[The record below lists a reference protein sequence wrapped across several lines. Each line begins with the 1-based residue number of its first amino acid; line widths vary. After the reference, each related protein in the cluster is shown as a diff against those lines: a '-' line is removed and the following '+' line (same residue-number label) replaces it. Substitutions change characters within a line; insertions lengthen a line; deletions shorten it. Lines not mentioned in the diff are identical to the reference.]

1 MTRVR
6 YPAYDAGPIR
16 RNIVRCPAPAAIDGS
31 PVQLAVVIQGQRVS
45 EVSDR
50 GTVALTTYRFDFI
63 GRTGE
68 YFRIWVVSLFLSV
81 VTLGI
86 YSAWGKVRKKRYLY
100 AHTELDGTGFEFR
113 ATPLAILRGRVIAL
127 VLLGGF
133 ALSGHV
139 LPIMQLVFIIILLA
153 LTPWIVVAA
162 SRFNARNSAWRNITF
177 SFNGG
182 FWEAA
187 RVFLALGLL
196 SVVTLGLMYPYARMR
211 RARFIIEHHRFGD
224 TQIRVDLMTGG
235 FILAYLLAA
244 LMLIGIMVLFVAAM
258 IAVVF
263 FAAGAASRQQPSGM
277 AALAPVAVLYA
288 AYIAVYAFLR
298 AQIGNLTLNGV
309 VVGPLRCR
317 STLRARDLVW
327 LYLSN
332 IVAILATLGLAT
344 AWVTIRMAR
353 YRARN
358 LYLIGKATPEAFMGT
373 ATSAGN
379 ATGSEVSDLFDVD
392 VSL

>member
-1 MTRVR
+1 MQHNT
-6 YPAYDAGPIR
+6 
-16 RNIVRCPAPAAIDGS
+16 VRCSASAADTAIS
-31 PVQLAVVIQGQRVS
+31 PVQLTIVIQGERVS

-50 GTVALTTYRFDFI
+50 GTAALTTYRFDFI

-81 VTLGI
+81 VTLGV

-100 AHTELDGTGFEFR
+100 SHTELDGTGFEFR

-133 ALSGHV
+133 ALSSHV
-139 LPIMQLVFIIILLA
+139 LPIMQLVFILILLA

-177 SFNGG
+177 SFNGRIL
-182 FWEAA
+182 EAA

-196 SVVTLGLMYPYARMR
+196 AVVTVGLAYPYARMR

-224 TQIRVDLMTGG
+224 TQIRADLMTGG
-235 FILAYLLAA
+235 FILAYLLAT
-244 LMLIGIMVLFVAAM
+244 LMFIGIMVLFVAAM
-258 IAVVF
+258 VGLV
-263 FAAGAASRQQPSGM
+263 FAAGAAARHQPSGL
-277 AALAPVAVLYA
+277 AALAPAAVLYV

-317 STLRARDLVW
+317 STLRTQDLVW

-358 LYLIGKATPEAFMGT
+358 LYLIGEATPEAFMGT
-373 ATSAGN
+373 ATIASG

>member
-1 MTRVR
+1 M
-6 YPAYDAGPIR
+6 
-16 RNIVRCPAPAAIDGS
+16 
-31 PVQLAVVIQGQRVS
+31 S
-45 EVSDR
+45 EVSAR
-50 GTVALTTYRFDFI
+50 GTAALTTYRFDFL

-100 AHTELDGTGFEFR
+100 SHTELDGTGFEFR

-196 SVVTLGLMYPYARMR
+196 AVVTLGLAYPYARMR
-211 RARFIIEHHRFGD
+211 RARFIIEHHRYGD
-224 TQIRVDLMTGG
+224 TQIRADLLTGG

-244 LMLIGIMVLFVAAM
+244 LMFIGIMVLFVAAM
-258 IAVVF
+258 VGMV
-263 FAAGAASRQQPSGM
+263 FAAGAAAPCTRSCARKSG
-277 AALAPVAVLYA
+277 
-288 AYIAVYAFLR
+288 
-298 AQIGNLTLNGV
+298 TL
-309 VVGPLRCR
+309 R
-317 STLRARDLVW
+317 STEWWLARC
-327 LYLSN
+327 
-332 IVAILATLGLAT
+332 AAA
-344 AWVTIRMAR
+344 APCARVTWCGCIS
-353 YRARN
+353 
-358 LYLIGKATPEAFMGT
+358 P
-373 ATSAGN
+373 TSSRSSQLWGWQRP
-379 ATGSEVSDLFDVD
+379 G
-392 VSL
+392 

>member
-1 MTRVR
+1 MN
-6 YPAYDAGPIR
+6 DH
-16 RNIVRCPAPAAIDGS
+16 
-31 PVQLAVVIQGQRVS
+31 
-45 EVSDR
+45 
-50 GTVALTTYRFDFI
+50 GTAALTTYRFDFT
-63 GRTGE
+63 GRSGE

-100 AHTELDGTGFEFR
+100 SHTELDGTGFEFR
-113 ATPLAILRGRVIAL
+113 AAPLAILRGRVIAL

-139 LPIMQLVFIIILLA
+139 LPIMQLVFIIILLV

-177 SFNGG
+177 GFDGG
-182 FWEAA
+182 IREAA
-187 RVFLALGLL
+187 KVFLALGALA
-196 SVVTLGLMYPYARMR
+196 VVTLGLAYPYARMR
-211 RARFIIEHHRFGD
+211 RARFIIGHHRFGD
-224 TQIRVDLMTGG
+224 TQIHADLATGG
-235 FILAYLLAA
+235 FFLAYLLAT
-244 LMLIGIMVLFVAAM
+244 LMFIGTMVLFVAGM
-258 IAVVF
+258 VGLVF
-263 FAAGAASRQQPSGM
+263 ASGAANRHQPSGM
-277 AALAPVAVLYA
+277 ASLAPVAALYI
-288 AYIAVYAFLR
+288 AYIAIYAFLR

-309 VVGPLRCR
+309 VVGALRCR
-317 STLRARDLVW
+317 STLRVRDLVW

-332 IVAILATLGLAT
+332 IVAILATVGLAT

-358 LYLIGKATPEAFMGT
+358 LYLTGGATPEAFAGT
-373 ATSAGN
+373 ATGVSS

>member
-1 MTRVR
+1 LADVILGERV
-6 YPAYDAGPIR
+6 
-16 RNIVRCPAPAAIDGS
+16 N
-31 PVQLAVVIQGQRVS
+31 
-45 EVSDR
+45 DR
-50 GTVALTTYRFDFI
+50 GTAPLTTYRFDFT
-63 GRTGE
+63 GRSGG

-100 AHTELDGTGFEFR
+100 SHTELDGTGFEFR

-133 ALSGHV
+133 ALSGHL
-139 LPIMQLVFIIILLA
+139 LPIMQLVFIIILLV

-177 SFNGG
+177 GFDGG
-182 FWEAA
+182 IREAA
-187 RVFLALGLL
+187 EIFLALGALA
-196 SVVTLGLMYPYARMR
+196 VVTLGIAYPYARMR
-211 RARFIIEHHRFGD
+211 RARFIIGHHRFGN
-224 TQIRVDLMTGG
+224 TQLRADFAAGD
-235 FILAYLLAA
+235 FFLAYLLAT
-244 LMLIGIMVLFVAAM
+244 LMIIGIMVLFVAATV
-258 IAVVF
+258 ALVF
-263 FAAGAASRQQPSGM
+263 ASGAANRHQPSGM
-277 AALAPVAVLYA
+277 AALAPVAVLYI
-288 AYIAVYAFLR
+288 AYVAVYAFLR

-309 VVGPLRCR
+309 VVGALRCR

-332 IVAILATLGLAT
+332 IVAILASLGLAT

-353 YRARN
+353 YRAQN
-358 LYLIGKATPEAFMGT
+358 LYLIGEATPEAFMGT
-373 ATSAGN
+373 PAVASS

>member
-1 MTRVR
+1 M
-6 YPAYDAGPIR
+6 
-16 RNIVRCPAPAAIDGS
+16 
-31 PVQLAVVIQGQRVS
+31 S
-45 EVSDR
+45 EVSAR
-50 GTVALTTYRFDFI
+50 GTAALTTYRFDFI

-100 AHTELDGTGFEFR
+100 SHTELDGTGFEFR

-196 SVVTLGLMYPYARMR
+196 AVVTLGLMYPYARMR

-224 TQIRVDLMTGG
+224 TQIGADLMAGG

-244 LMLIGIMVLFVAAM
+244 LMFIGIMVLFVAAM
-258 IAVVF
+258 VGLV
-263 FAAGAASRQQPSGM
+263 FAAGAAARHQPSGM
-277 AALAPVAVLYA
+277 ASLAPVAVLYV

-317 STLRARDLVW
+317 STLRVRDLVW

-358 LYLIGKATPEAFMGT
+358 LYLIGEATPEAFMGT
-373 ATSAGN
+373 ATSASS

>member
-1 MTRVR
+1 VN
-6 YPAYDAGPIR
+6 DQ
-16 RNIVRCPAPAAIDGS
+16 S
-31 PVQLAVVIQGQRVS
+31 AVP
-45 EVSDR
+45 
-50 GTVALTTYRFDFI
+50 LTTYRFDFT

-81 VTLGI
+81 LTLGI

-100 AHTELDGTGFEFR
+100 SHTGLDGTGFEFR

-133 ALSGHV
+133 ALSSHV
-139 LPIMQLVFIIILLA
+139 LPIMQLVFVIILVA

-162 SRFNARNSAWRNITF
+162 SRFNARNSAWRNI
-177 SFNGG
+177 SFGFDGG
-182 FWEAA
+182 IGEAA
-187 RVFLALGLL
+187 RIFLALGALA
-196 SVVTLGLMYPYARMR
+196 VVTLGLAYPYARMR

-224 TQIRVDLMTGG
+224 TQMRADVATGG

-244 LMLIGIMVLFVAAM
+244 LMMIGIVVLFSALLTALVLKSA
-258 IAVVF
+258 
-263 FAAGAASRQQPSGM
+263 AAGRHQPPGM
-277 AALAPVAVLYA
+277 IALAPLAMMYI

-309 VVGPLRCR
+309 LVGPLRCR
-317 STLRARDLVW
+317 STLRARDLIW

-332 IVAILATLGLAT
+332 IVAILATIGLAT

-358 LYLIGKATPEAFMGT
+358 LYLIGEATPGVFLGRPA
-373 ATSAGN
+373 SDSS

>member
-1 MTRVR
+1 MI
-6 YPAYDAGPIR
+6 DQGP
-16 RNIVRCPAPAAIDGS
+16 VP
-31 PVQLAVVIQGQRVS
+31 
-45 EVSDR
+45 
-50 GTVALTTYRFDFI
+50 LTTYRFDFT

-68 YFRIWVVSLFLSV
+68 YFRIWIVSLFLSV

-113 ATPLAILRGRVIAL
+113 ATPLAVLRGRVLAL

-133 ALSGHV
+133 ALASHV
-139 LPIMQLVFIIILLA
+139 LPLAQLAFIVILLA

-177 SFNGG
+177 GFNGCIG
-182 FWEAA
+182 EAA
-187 RVFLALGLL
+187 KVFLGFGALA
-196 SVVTLGLMYPYARMR
+196 VVTLGFAYPYARMR
-211 RARFIIEHHRFGD
+211 RARYIIERHRFGE
-224 TQIRVDLMTGG
+224 TQLRAELTLGG
-235 FILAYLLAA
+235 FLLAYLLATV
-244 LMLIGIMVLFVAAM
+244 MLVGSMVVLFLATIAM
-258 IAVVF
+258 VF
-263 FAAGAASRQQPSGM
+263 VTGVAAGAAGVPREPAMGV
-277 AALAPVAVLYA
+277 AAFAPVLMIYA
-288 AYIAVYAFLR
+288 AYLVVFAFLR
-298 AQIGNLTLNGV
+298 ARIGNLTLNGV

-332 IVAILATLGLAT
+332 IVAVLATVGLAT
-344 AWVTIRMAR
+344 AWVTVRMAR
-353 YRARN
+353 YRAKN
-358 LYLIGKATPEAFMGT
+358 LYLTGQGTPGEFTGSATG
-373 ATSAGN
+373 SVG

>member
-1 MTRVR
+1 LADVILGERV
-6 YPAYDAGPIR
+6 
-16 RNIVRCPAPAAIDGS
+16 N
-31 PVQLAVVIQGQRVS
+31 
-45 EVSDR
+45 DR
-50 GTVALTTYRFDFI
+50 GTAPLTTYRFDFT
-63 GRTGE
+63 GRSGG

-100 AHTELDGTGFEFR
+100 SHTELDGTGFEFR

-133 ALSGHV
+133 ALSGHL
-139 LPIMQLVFIIILLA
+139 LPIMQLVFIIILLV

-177 SFNGG
+177 GFDGG
-182 FWEAA
+182 IREAA
-187 RVFLALGLL
+187 EIFLALGALA
-196 SVVTLGLMYPYARMR
+196 VVTLGIAYPYARMR
-211 RARFIIEHHRFGD
+211 RARFIIGHHRFGH
-224 TQIRVDLMTGG
+224 TQLRADFAAGD
-235 FILAYLLAA
+235 FFLAYLLAT
-244 LMLIGIMVLFVAAM
+244 LMIIGIMVLFVAATV
-258 IAVVF
+258 ALVF
-263 FAAGAASRQQPSGM
+263 ASGAANRHQPSGM
-277 AALAPVAVLYA
+277 AALAPVAVLYI
-288 AYIAVYAFLR
+288 AYVAVYAFLR

-309 VVGPLRCR
+309 VVGALRCR

-332 IVAILATLGLAT
+332 IVAILASLGLAT

-353 YRARN
+353 YRAQN
-358 LYLIGKATPEAFMGT
+358 LYLIGEATPEAFMGT
-373 ATSAGN
+373 PAVASS

>member
-1 MTRVR
+1 VN
-6 YPAYDAGPIR
+6 DH
-16 RNIVRCPAPAAIDGS
+16 
-31 PVQLAVVIQGQRVS
+31 
-45 EVSDR
+45 
-50 GTVALTTYRFDFI
+50 GTAALTTYRFDFT
-63 GRTGE
+63 GRNGE

-100 AHTELDGTGFEFR
+100 SHTELDGTGFEFR
-113 ATPLAILRGRVIAL
+113 AAPLAILRGRVIAL

-139 LPIMQLVFIIILLA
+139 LPIMQLLFIIILLV

-177 SFNGG
+177 GFDGG
-182 FWEAA
+182 ILEAA
-187 RVFLALGLL
+187 KVFLALGALAVL
-196 SVVTLGLMYPYARMR
+196 TLGLAYPYARMR
-211 RARFIIEHHRFGD
+211 RARFIIGHHCFGD
-224 TQIRVDLMTGG
+224 TQMRADLATGG
-235 FILAYLLAA
+235 FFLAYLLAT
-244 LMLIGIMVLFVAAM
+244 LMLIGTMVLFVAGMAGL
-258 IAVVF
+258 VF
-263 FAAGAASRQQPSGM
+263 ASGAANRHQPSGM
-277 AALAPVAVLYA
+277 AALAPVAVLYV
-288 AYIAVYAFLR
+288 AYIAIYAFLR

-309 VVGPLRCR
+309 VVGALRCR
-317 STLRARDLVW
+317 STLRARDLAW

-332 IVAILATLGLAT
+332 IVAILASLGLAT

-358 LYLIGKATPEAFMGT
+358 LYLTGEAAPEAFAGT
-373 ATSAGN
+373 ATGVSS

>member
-16 RNIVRCPAPAAIDGS
+16 QNIVRCSAPAAAAGS
-31 PVQLAVVIQGQRVS
+31 PVQLAVVIQGERVS
-45 EVSDR
+45 EVSAR
-50 GTVALTTYRFDFI
+50 GTAALTTYRFDFI

-100 AHTELDGTGFEFR
+100 SHTELDGTGFEFR

-196 SVVTLGLMYPYARMR
+196 AVVTLGLMYPYARMR

-224 TQIRVDLMTGG
+224 TQIRADLMMGG

-244 LMLIGIMVLFVAAM
+244 LMFIGIMVLFVAAM
-258 IAVVF
+258 VGLV
-263 FAAGAASRQQPSGM
+263 FAAGAAARHQPSGM
-277 AALAPVAVLYA
+277 ASLAPVAVLYV

-317 STLRARDLVW
+317 STLRTRDMVW

-358 LYLIGKATPEAFMGT
+358 LYLIGEATPEAFMGT
-373 ATSAGN
+373 ATSASS

>member
-1 MTRVR
+1 V
-6 YPAYDAGPIR
+6 
-16 RNIVRCPAPAAIDGS
+16 NDG
-31 PVQLAVVIQGQRVS
+31 
-45 EVSDR
+45 
-50 GTVALTTYRFDFI
+50 GTVPLTTYRFDFK
-63 GRTGE
+63 GRSGE

-100 AHTELDGTGFEFR
+100 AHTKLDGTGFEFR

-127 VLLGGF
+127 LLLGGF
-133 ALSGHV
+133 ALSSHV
-139 LPIMQLVFIIILLA
+139 LPIMQLVFIIILLV

-177 SFNGG
+177 GFNGG
-182 FWEAA
+182 IREAA
-187 RVFLALGLL
+187 KVFLALGALAVL
-196 SVVTLGLMYPYARMR
+196 TLGLAYPYARMR

-224 TQIRVDLMTGG
+224 TQIRADLATGG
-235 FILAYLLAA
+235 FILAYLLAT
-244 LMLIGIMVLFVAAM
+244 LMIIGIMVLFVVAM
-258 IAVVF
+258 AMLVF
-263 FAAGAASRQQPSGM
+263 TSGAGRQQPPGM
-277 AALAPVAVLYA
+277 SALAPIAMVYI
-288 AYIAVYAFLR
+288 AYIAVFAFLR

-373 ATSAGN
+373 AAGASS

>member
-1 MTRVR
+1 MS
-6 YPAYDAGPIR
+6 DGGP
-16 RNIVRCPAPAAIDGS
+16 VP
-31 PVQLAVVIQGQRVS
+31 
-45 EVSDR
+45 
-50 GTVALTTYRFDFI
+50 LTTYRFDFT
-63 GRTGE
+63 GRSGE

-100 AHTELDGTGFEFR
+100 SHTELDGTGFEFR

-133 ALSGHV
+133 ALGGHV
-139 LPIMQLVFIIILLA
+139 LPLVQLVFILVLLV

-162 SRFNARNSAWRNITF
+162 SRFNARNSAWRNISF
-177 SFNGG
+177 GFNGG
-182 FWEAA
+182 IGEAA
-187 RVFLALGLL
+187 KVFLAFGLL
-196 SVVTLGLMYPYARMR
+196 AVVTLGFAYPYARMR
-211 RARFIIEHHRFGD
+211 RARFIIEHHRFGQ
-224 TQIRVDLMTGG
+224 TPIRADVTLGG
-235 FILAYLLAA
+235 FLLAYLLAA
-244 LMLIGIMVLFVAAM
+244 LMLVGSMVLLIAATIVM
-258 IAVVF
+258 VMAVG
-263 FAAGAASRQQPSGM
+263 AAGRNAPAGI
-277 AALAPVAVLYA
+277 AALAPVAAIYMSYV
-288 AYIAVYAFLR
+288 AVFAFLR
-298 AQIGNLTLNGV
+298 ARIGNLTLGGV

-327 LYLSN
+327 LYISN
-332 IVAILATLGLAT
+332 IVAILATVGLAT

-358 LYLIGKATPEAFMGT
+358 LYLIGEATPSEFTGT
-373 ATSAGN
+373 AARRIG

>member
-1 MTRVR
+1 V
-6 YPAYDAGPIR
+6 
-16 RNIVRCPAPAAIDGS
+16 N
-31 PVQLAVVIQGQRVS
+31 
-45 EVSDR
+45 DR
-50 GTVALTTYRFDFI
+50 GTMPPTTTYRFDFT
-63 GRTGE
+63 GRSGE
-68 YFRIWVVSLFLSV
+68 YLRIWIVSLFLSV

-100 AHTELDGTGFEFR
+100 SHTELDGTGFEFR
-113 ATPLAILRGRVIAL
+113 AAPLAILRGRVIAL
-127 VLLGGF
+127 LLLGGF
-133 ALSGHV
+133 ALSSHV
-139 LPIMQLVFIIILLA
+139 FPLMQLAFIVLLLV

-182 FWEAA
+182 IGEAA
-187 RVFLALGLL
+187 RVFLALGALA
-196 SVVTLGLMYPYARMR
+196 VATLGIMYPYARMR
-211 RARFIIEHHRFGD
+211 RARFIIEHHRFGE
-224 TQIRVDLMTGG
+224 TQIRADLVTGG
-235 FILAYLLAA
+235 FFLAYLLAT
-244 LMLIGIMVLFVAAM
+244 LMIVGTMVLFAVAMAIM
-258 IAVVF
+258 VF
-263 FAAGAASRQQPSGM
+263 SSGAAGRHQPAGM
-277 AALAPVAVLYA
+277 AALVPVAGIYI
-288 AYIAVYAFLR
+288 AYIAVFAFLR

-358 LYLIGKATPEAFMGT
+358 LYLIGEAAPEAFVGT
-373 ATSAGN
+373 AARDSS

>member
-1 MTRVR
+1 MNDGGV
-6 YPAYDAGPIR
+6 
-16 RNIVRCPAPAAIDGS
+16 AP
-31 PVQLAVVIQGQRVS
+31 LA
-45 EVSDR
+45 
-50 GTVALTTYRFDFI
+50 TYRFDFT

-100 AHTELDGTGFEFR
+100 SHSELDGTGFEFR

-133 ALSGHV
+133 ALSSHV
-139 LPIMQLVFIIILLA
+139 LPIMQLVFVIILLA

-162 SRFNARNSAWRNITF
+162 SRFNARNSAWRNISF
-177 SFNGG
+177 GFNGG
-182 FWEAA
+182 IGEAA
-187 RVFLALGLL
+187 MVFLAIGALA
-196 SVVTLGLMYPYARMR
+196 VVTLGLAYPYARMR
-211 RARFIIEHHRFGD
+211 RAKFIIEHHRFGD
-224 TQIRVDLMTGG
+224 TQIRADLSTGG
-235 FILAYLLAA
+235 FILAYLFAV
-244 LMLIGIMVLFVAAM
+244 LMIIGTLLL
-258 IAVVF
+258 VVF
-263 FAAGAASRQQPSGM
+263 ATVVVISASGATGRRAPAGIG
-277 AALAPVAVLYA
+277 ALAPVAVMYV
-288 AYIAVYAFLR
+288 AYIAVFAFLR
-298 AQIGNLTLNGV
+298 AQLGNLTLNGV

-327 LYLSN
+327 LYFSN
-332 IVAILATLGLAT
+332 IVAILVTLGLAT

-358 LYLIGKATPEAFMGT
+358 LYLIGEATPETFLGRPG
-373 ATSAGN
+373 SDN
-379 ATGSEVSDLFDVD
+379 SATGSEVSDLFDVD

>member
-1 MTRVR
+1 M
-6 YPAYDAGPIR
+6 
-16 RNIVRCPAPAAIDGS
+16 
-31 PVQLAVVIQGQRVS
+31 QGERVS
-45 EVSDR
+45 EVSAR
-50 GTVALTTYRFDFI
+50 GTAALTTYRFDFI

-100 AHTELDGTGFEFR
+100 SHTELDGTGFEFR

-177 SFNGG
+177 SFGGG

-196 SVVTLGLMYPYARMR
+196 AVVTLGLAYPYARMR

-224 TQIRVDLMTGG
+224 TQIRADLMTGG

-244 LMLIGIMVLFVAAM
+244 LMFIGIMVLFVAAM
-258 IAVVF
+258 VGLV
-263 FAAGAASRQQPSGM
+263 FAAGAAARHQPSGI
-277 AALAPVAVLYA
+277 ASLAPVTVLYV

-309 VVGPLRCR
+309 VAGPLRCR

-358 LYLIGKATPEAFMGT
+358 LYLIGEATPDAFMGT
-373 ATSAGN
+373 VTSASS

>member
-1 MTRVR
+1 MSRVR
-6 YPAYDAGPIR
+6 YPAYDAGPVPQ
-16 RNIVRCPAPAAIDGS
+16 NIVRCSAPAAAAGS
-31 PVQLAVVIQGQRVS
+31 PVQLAVVIQGERVI
-45 EVSDR
+45 EVGDR
-50 GTVALTTYRFDFI
+50 GTAALTTYRFDFI

-100 AHTELDGTGFEFR
+100 SHTELDGTGFEFR

-139 LPIMQLVFIIILLA
+139 LPIMQLVFIVILLA

-196 SVVTLGLMYPYARMR
+196 AVVTLGLMYPYARMR

-224 TQIRVDLMTGG
+224 TQIRANLMAGG

-244 LMLIGIMVLFVAAM
+244 LMFIGIMVLFVAAM
-258 IAVVF
+258 VGLV
-263 FAAGAASRQQPSGM
+263 FAAGDTARHQPSGM
-277 AALAPVAVLYA
+277 AALAPVAVLYV

-358 LYLIGKATPEAFMGT
+358 LYLIGEATPEAFMGT
-373 ATSAGN
+373 ATSASS

>member
-1 MTRVR
+1 MGMRLSEASDLGT
-6 YPAYDAGPIR
+6 
-16 RNIVRCPAPAAIDGS
+16 AA
-31 PVQLAVVIQGQRVS
+31 LA
-45 EVSDR
+45 
-50 GTVALTTYRFDFI
+50 TYRFDFT
-63 GRTGE
+63 GKSGE

-100 AHTELDGTGFEFR
+100 SHTELDGTGFEFR

-139 LPIMQLVFIIILLA
+139 LPIMQLAFVLILLV

-162 SRFNARNSAWRNITF
+162 SRFNARNTAWRNITF
-177 SFNGG
+177 SFDGG
-182 FWEAA
+182 IGEAA
-187 RVFLALGLL
+187 RVFVGLGAMALLTLGLL
-196 SVVTLGLMYPYARMR
+196 YPYVRMR
-211 RARFIIEHHRFGD
+211 RARFIIAHHRFGE
-224 TQIRVDLMTGG
+224 TQMRADLSAGG
-235 FILAYLLAA
+235 FFLAYLLAA
-244 LMLIGIMVLFVAAM
+244 LMIIGAMVLLVVGVMIFATREAARPGPPGVPTL
-258 IAVVF
+258 ATLALLYVV
-263 FAAGAASRQQPSGM
+263 
-277 AALAPVAVLYA
+277 
-288 AYIAVYAFLR
+288 YIAVFAFLR
-298 AQIGNLTLNGV
+298 AQVGNLTQNGV
-309 VVGPLRCR
+309 LLGPLRCR
-317 STLRARDLVW
+317 STLRARDLAW

-344 AWVTIRMAR
+344 AWATMRMAR

-358 LYLIGKATPEAFMGT
+358 LYLVGEASREAFIGT
-373 ATSAGN
+373 PAAESS

>member
-1 MTRVR
+1 LPDVIRGERVNDHST
-6 YPAYDAGPIR
+6 A
-16 RNIVRCPAPAAIDGS
+16 
-31 PVQLAVVIQGQRVS
+31 
-45 EVSDR
+45 
-50 GTVALTTYRFDFI
+50 ALTTYRFDFT
-63 GRTGE
+63 GRGGE

-100 AHTELDGTGFEFR
+100 SHTELDGTGFEFR

-133 ALSGHV
+133 ALSGHF
-139 LPIMQLVFIIILLA
+139 LPIMQLVFILILLV

-177 SFNGG
+177 GFDGG
-182 FWEAA
+182 IAEAA
-187 RVFLALGLL
+187 KVFLALGALA
-196 SVVTLGLMYPYARMR
+196 VVTLGLAYPYARMR
-211 RARFIIEHHRFGD
+211 RARFIIGHHRFGD
-224 TQIRVDLMTGG
+224 TQLRADLAAGD
-235 FILAYLLAA
+235 FFLAYLLAT
-244 LMLIGIMVLFVAAM
+244 LMFIGIMVLFVAGMVAL
-258 IAVVF
+258 VF
-263 FAAGAASRQQPSGM
+263 ASGAANRHQPSGM
-277 AALAPVAVLYA
+277 AALAPVAVLYI

-298 AQIGNLTLNGV
+298 AQIGNLTLNGMV
-309 VVGPLRCR
+309 AGALRCR

-358 LYLIGKATPEAFMGT
+358 LYLIGDATPEAFVGT
-373 ATSAGN
+373 ATGLSS

>member
-1 MTRVR
+1 M
-6 YPAYDAGPIR
+6 
-16 RNIVRCPAPAAIDGS
+16 
-31 PVQLAVVIQGQRVS
+31 S

-50 GTVALTTYRFDFI
+50 GTAALTTYRFDFI

-100 AHTELDGTGFEFR
+100 SHTELDGTGFEFR

-139 LPIMQLVFIIILLA
+139 LPIMQLVFIIVLLA

-162 SRFNARNSAWRNITF
+162 SRFNARNSAWRNISF

-187 RVFLALGLL
+187 RVFLALALL
-196 SVVTLGLMYPYARMR
+196 AVVTLGLMYPYSRMR

-224 TQIRVDLMTGG
+224 TQFRADLATGR
-235 FILAYLLAA
+235 FFLAYLLAT
-244 LMLIGIMVLFVAAM
+244 LMIIGTMVLFVGAMVVTVFASDAAN
-258 IAVVF
+258 
-263 FAAGAASRQQPSGM
+263 RQKPSGI
-277 AALAPVAVLYA
+277 AALVSVALIYI
-288 AYIAVYAFLR
+288 AYIAVFAFLR
-298 AQIGNLTLNGV
+298 AQIGNLTLNGM

-317 STLRARDLVW
+317 STLRTRDMVW

-358 LYLIGKATPEAFMGT
+358 LYLIGEATPEAFMGT
-373 ATSAGN
+373 ATNASS